1 MTDIKEKKRVMIDF
15 DGTVR
20 NIFTEEPTDNV
31 IEVIEELKKLGYE
44 IFIFSTRV
52 VHGGSNFIH
61 EWLEEFNIEVDGVT
75 GKKFNAEYYID
86 NKAIR
91 FEDNWLQ
98 ILNFIKSER

>member
-1 MTDIKEKKRVMIDF
+1 MYEENIKKRVMIDF
-15 DGTVR
+15 DGTLR
-20 NIFTEEPTDNV
+20 NSFTGEPTDDSIQV
-31 IEVIEELKKLGYE
+31 IENLKKFGYE

-52 VHGGSNFIH
+52 VHGGGNFIH

-91 FEDNWLQ
+91 FEDNWLD
-98 ILNFIKSER
+98 ILDFIKSKK